1 MESRDE
7 TQPRGLSEARRKL
20 IRETIEKIEADNARL
35 CAERNARRW
44 KDERDPEE
52 YERQKAHQRSQYADA
67 RDGSV
72 RPYEKIEAATKTEH
86 KEKAQ
91 ARDATR
97 QKKHYD
103 GMSPAERQAKSD
115 RTADAAWCAR
125 RRAEGMSED
134 QIQAALDTRI
144 IERNAKRVAK
154 EQEAAEDAAMRALP
168 TFGIV

>member
-7 TQPRGLSEARRKL
+7 TQRRGLPDHMRKL
-20 IRETIEKIEADNARL
+20 IREIREKIEADNARL
-35 CAERNARRW
+35 SAERNARRW

-52 YERQKAHQRSQYADA
+52 YERQKAHQRRQYADE
-67 RDGSV
+67 RGGSV

-86 KEKAQ
+86 REKAQ
-91 ARDATR
+91 ARDAAR
-97 QKKHYD
+97 KKKRYD
-103 GMSPAERQAKSD
+103 AMSPAERQAKSD

-134 QIQAALDTRI
+134 EIQAALDTRI

-154 EQEAAEDAAMRALP
+154 DQEAADEAAMRALP
-168 TFGIV
+168 AFGIV